1 MTEAACKTLVK
12 QRLCHSGMRWKEA
25 GAQAVLSLRGLTH
38 TDARW
43 GQFWRK
49 LDQYGFDLAA

>member
-12 QRLCHSGMRWKEA
+12 QHLCNSGMRCKEA
-25 GAQAVLSLRGLTH
+25 GAQAVVSLRGLTY

-43 GQFWRK
+43 DQCWRK